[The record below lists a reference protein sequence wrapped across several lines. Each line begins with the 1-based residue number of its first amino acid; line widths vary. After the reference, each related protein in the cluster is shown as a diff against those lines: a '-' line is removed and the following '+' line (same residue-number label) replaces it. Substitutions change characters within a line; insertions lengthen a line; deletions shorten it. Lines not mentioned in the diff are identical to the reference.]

1 MRRKGAAGKV
11 AYPAVLSALA
21 LILVYLGSIV
31 PTGSWGIVAAA
42 GLLPSAAVISVSLSA
57 GFLCW
62 AASAILAFLLAPD
75 KLCALL
81 FGVLFGLYPM
91 VKSLV
96 ERLRKKPLEYL
107 LKLAFFN
114 TAFTVIYLTM
124 AAAVAASLPQALS
137 GSVWLIY
144 TAANVVFLLYDYG
157 FSQLIALYIAR
168 VQRAIRGKEGG

>member
-1 MRRKGAAGKV
+1 MRRRGAAAKV
-11 AYPAVLSALA
+11 AYPAILSALA
-21 LILVYLGSIV
+21 LILVYLGSMV

-42 GLLPSAAVISVSLSA
+42 GLLPAAAVISVSLTA

-62 AASAILAFLLAPD
+62 AAAAVLAFLLTPD

-96 ERLRKKPLEYL
+96 ERLRKKPLEYA

-114 TAFTVIYLTM
+114 AAFTVIWLTM
-124 AAAVAASLPQALS
+124 AAAVTASLPQVLGS
-137 GSVWLIY
+137 SVWVLY
-144 TAANVVFLLYDYG
+144 MAANVIFLLYDYG
-157 FSQLIALYIAR
+157 FSKLIGLYIAR
-168 VQRAIRGKEGG
+168 IQRAIH

>member
-1 MRRKGAAGKV
+1 M
-11 AYPAVLSALA
+11 AYPAILSALA
-21 LILVYLGSIV
+21 LILVYLASIV
-31 PTGSWGIVAAA
+31 PTGNWGIVAAA
-42 GLLPSAAVISVSLSA
+42 GLLPAAAVISVSLTA

-62 AASAILAFLLAPD
+62 ASASVLAFLLTPD

-114 TAFTVIYLTM
+114 AAFTVIYLAMT
-124 AAAVAASLPQALS
+124 AAVAASLPQALGS
-137 GSVWLIY
+137 SVWVLY
-144 TAANVVFLLYDYG
+144 GLANAVFILYDYG
-157 FSQLIALYIAR
+157 FSKLIGLYVAR
-168 VQRAIRGKEGG
+168 VQRAIH